1 MDCVFCAIVAGQA
14 PAAVIYQDSH
24 TMAFMDINPV
34 AEGHALVIPKEHV
47 RDIYEIDPDI
57 AAAVMRTTVKIA
69 GAIHAV
75 LQPDGINL
83 FQANGRAANQSVFH
97 FHVHVIPRR
106 WDDGIRPPWRLKPG
120 NWDAITQIAAAIRAQ
135 LGSDKHLPPG
145 DAYDQR

>member
-14 PAAVIYQDSH
+14 PAAIIYQDEH

-34 AEGHALVIPKEHV
+34 AEGHALVIPKIHV
-47 RDIYEIDPDI
+47 QDIYEIDVQT
-57 AAAVMRTTVKIA
+57 AAAVMHTVVKVA
-69 GAIHAV
+69 RAIGMT
-75 LQPDGINL
+75 LRPDGINL

-120 NWDAITQIAAAIRAQ
+120 DWNAITQTAAAIRAQ
-135 LGSDKHLPPG
+135 FISDECSRPG
-145 DAYDQR
+145 GAYDQR